1 MQQTPIKRILS
12 VLCIAA
18 LLVCF
23 TACKKAE
30 IPSNETADATSDTAT
45 PDSATPDTATPDTVT
60 LTSNAK
66 RTTAAALSAD
76 TDWESLYYEY
86 LRSLDSERFP
96 QCALVYLNDDEV
108 PELYLGTDGQH
119 NDPLLNVTDDG
130 FFVTKCDFSFRE
142 ASEFIYL
149 EKQDKILIKQKVETI
164 SDDAV
169 DKSTEESSAET
180 TQKAQLYN
188 YPPTKGDTE
197 YHLKEYQFA
206 NDAPYT
212 KISVSPGKTVHNVNE
227 DLSSAL
233 KDYLDFDVEKAKSP
247 DLIPIND
254 MIDRLKGERKYPD
267 LKVTGSDG
275 DVASLVSTY
284 KDLSGTATKNEE
296 TDIPVRYRI
305 PQIELEGE
313 EIAAINQEILDTF
326 DEVIAQAEKADGKTI
341 SSPLY
346 QEVDYTVSGRSG
358 ILSLAI
364 TATGFGGK
372 NSHKKYLIYNIDIA
386 AKKKIGNL
394 CLLNS
399 YGVDPQQVTTA
410 FAEQVKSQ
418 FTAEAYDNTL
428 SDDLLDSLY
437 HDTVAAFSPVEE
449 HSRMCFDDNG
459 NLTVVYRH
467 AQLAGAS
474 YVEKALTLYL

>member
-12 VLCIAA
+12 VICIAA

-23 TACKKAE
+23 TACKKTE
-30 IPSNETADATSDTAT
+30 TPSNETTDATSDTAT
-45 PDSATPDTATPDTVT
+45 PDTATPDTAT

-108 PELYLGTDGQH
+108 PELYLGTDGGH

-130 FFVTKCDFSFRE
+130 FFVTKCDFSSWE
-142 ASEFIYL
+142 ASDFTYL
-149 EKQDKILIKQKVETI
+149 EKQDKILIAHKDGNQSNSV
-164 SDDAV
+164 SDGSTDES
-169 DKSTEESSAET
+169 STET
-180 TQKAQLYN
+180 PQKAQLYN

-197 YHLKEYQFA
+197 YYLKEYQFA
-206 NDAPYT
+206 NNAPYT
-212 KISVSPGKTVHNVNE
+212 EISVSPGKTELTVNE
-227 DLSSAL
+227 SLSSTL
-233 KDYLDFDVEKAKSP
+233 KNHFDFDIEKAKSP

-284 KDLSGTATKNEE
+284 KDLSGTATEYEE

-305 PQIELEGE
+305 PQIELDGE

-372 NSHKKYLIYNIDIA
+372 FSPNKYLIYNIDIA

-399 YGVDPQQVTTA
+399 YGVDPQRVTTA

-418 FTAEAYDNTL
+418 FTAEAYDNTMP
-428 SDDLLDSLY
+428 DDLFDSLY
-437 HDTVAAFSPVEE
+437 HNTVAAFSPVEE

-467 AQLAGAS
+467 AQLTGVA
-474 YVEKALTLYL
+474 YLENALTLDL